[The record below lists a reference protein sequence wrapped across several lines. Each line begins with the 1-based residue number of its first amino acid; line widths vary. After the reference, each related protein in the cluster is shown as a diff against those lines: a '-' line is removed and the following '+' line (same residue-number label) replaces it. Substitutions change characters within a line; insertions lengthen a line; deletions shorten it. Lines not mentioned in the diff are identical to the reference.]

1 MHKAITH
8 ALRFTAIMAAI
19 LVVAAITAPSSSPT
33 SPYASVLSDLAGAP
47 AMAAACN
54 HKACDDATGK
64 CVTPSLPTKYNC
76 KGACVIT
83 FC

>member
-47 AMAAACN
+47 AMAANCN
-54 HKACDDATGK
+54 HKVCDLATGK
-64 CVTPSLPTKYNC
+64 CVSDPPSKKNC
-76 KGACVIT
+76 NGQCVIT
-83 FC
+83 VC